1 MIPESLLLR
10 QIHPSFFQA
19 GRVTSQAFRPT
30 PKDGNYLSVDNGRKI
45 QAAASWKRFTSNLGC
60 SSCGVM
66 AVTQEECEAQNL
78 PVIEDAIPY
87 PEHCSIDFTAFEKR
101 EIERKAK
108 LLSRQAQERG
118 WLFSADMQ
126 T

>member
-1 MIPESLLLR
+1 MTPETLLLR

-19 GRVTSQAFRPT
+19 GRITSQAFRPT
-30 PKDGNYLSVDNGRKI
+30 PKDGDHLSVDNGGKI
-45 QAAASWKRFTSNLGC
+45 EANASWQRFTSIPGC

-66 AVTQEECEAQNL
+66 AVTQAECAVQSL
-78 PVIEDAIPY
+78 PVIEDANPY
-87 PEHCSIDFTAFEKR
+87 PEHCSINFTGFEKR

-118 WLFSADMQ
+118 WLFSAEMQ
-126 T
+126 N

>member
-1 MIPESLLLR
+1 
-10 QIHPSFFQA
+10 
-19 GRVTSQAFRPT
+19 
-30 PKDGNYLSVDNGRKI
+30 
-45 QAAASWKRFTSNLGC
+45 
-60 SSCGVM
+60 M

>member
-1 MIPESLLLR
+1 MTPETLLLR

-30 PKDGNYLSVDNGRKI
+30 PKDGKHLSVDNGSKI
-45 QAAASWKRFTSNLGC
+45 QAEASWKRFTSNLEC

-66 AVTQEECEAQNL
+66 AVAQAECAAQSL

-87 PEHCSIDFTAFEKR
+87 PEHCSIDFNVFEKR
-101 EIERKAK
+101 DIERKAK
-108 LLSRQAQERG
+108 LLSQQARERG